1 MIPTTNNRT
10 YYSLSQY
17 PPAVIPNGLGHE
29 CGEDYLKITYR
40 QFHPTQRTNF
50 SVAASF
56 LVIILTAYLL
66 GNNEWQVGLSIG
78 ALIAIFLL
86 YYWVVARFNQ
96 VTITVTSEDI
106 NIRSGPIPTLSNKRI
121 VSTSLKQL
129 YIKKSENRWELW
141 IQQKNVVDDKPLLKN
156 IYYPRYA
163 LFIEQEVEYFLG
175 IKDKRMPDETPVPA
189 IRPIILKYY
198 WEIFAK
204 KHQLHFVV
212 GRYLE
217 RTKIFGKLRGYD
229 FLLTGYTP
237 QVNPQI
243 RPKTIVAVV
252 ILSDFTVADPNW
264 LLNRKSMVTFEQLH
278 HILQTLE
285 DTSGLISLGQKFPQV
300 VYEREFWVTGY
311 PEKELFNQHE
321 LERLYQLIEAYPN
334 LVAFGGKM
342 IPHLAKITYQSKH
355 PLRETVSHLLPI
367 IASTTLHLE
376 EQQDQLLCKN
386 CLTQCSLHKATYLE
400 YKPWANIFARIPKP
414 GREFHIAYYG
424 CRVCHQSQDFYQAD
438 QVVAVLNNQV
448 DNLVLQEKPI
458 LRINWIVHNT
468 LFDFDTV
475 EIIQATNQ
483 QVERFAV
490 QIGNDLDSIRAG
502 RYKKMSYMLS
512 SNCQLSENTERI
524 LSQIFGKRIDAI
536 DR

>member
-1 MIPTTNNRT
+1 MIPMTNNRT

-17 PPAVIPNGLGHE
+17 PPAIIPNGLGHE

-40 QFHPTQRTNF
+40 QFPTNF

-56 LVIILTAYLL
+56 LIFILLTCLL
-66 GNNEWQVGLSIG
+66 SSIEWQVGLSVG
-78 ALIAIFLL
+78 ALVAIFLL
-86 YYWVVARFNQ
+86 YYWMVARFNQ
-96 VTITVTSEDI
+96 VTVTVTSEDI
-106 NIRSGPIPTLSNKRI
+106 NIRYGPIPTLANER
-121 VSTSLKQL
+121 VASTSLKQL
-129 YIKKSENRWELW
+129 YIKKSQNRWELW
-141 IQQKNVVDDKPLLKN
+141 VQQKNVVDDKPLLKN

-189 IRPIILKYY
+189 IKPITLKYY

-229 FLLTGYTP
+229 FLLTGYYMP
-237 QVNPQI
+237 HVDLRGRLQ
-243 RPKTIVAVV
+243 TIVDVV
-252 ILSDFTVADPNW
+252 ILSDFTITEPNW
-264 LLNRKSMVTFEQLH
+264 LLNKKSMVTFEQLH

-285 DTSGLISLGQKFPQV
+285 DTSGIISLGQKFPQV
-300 VYEREFWVTGY
+300 VYEREFLFTDY

-321 LERLYQLIEAYPN
+321 LDRLCQLIEAYPSIM
-334 LVAFGGKM
+334 AFGGKM

-355 PLRETVSHLLPI
+355 PLRETVSHLLPTI
-367 IASTTLHLE
+367 VSTTLPLE
-376 EQQDQLLCKN
+376 EQQHQLLCKN
-386 CLTQCSLHKATYLE
+386 CLTQCSFHKATYLE
-400 YKPWANIFARIPKP
+400 YKPWANTSARILKP
-414 GREFHIAYYG
+414 GREFHITYYG
-424 CRVCHQSQDFYQAD
+424 CRVCHQSQEFYQAD

-448 DNLVLQEKPI
+448 DKLVLQEKPI

-468 LFDFDTV
+468 LFDFDAV
-475 EIIQATNQ
+475 EIIQATDQ

-490 QIGNDLDSIRAG
+490 QIGNDLDSVRAG

-524 LSQIFGKRIDAI
+524 LSQIFGKRVNAKKS
-536 DR
+536 